1 MKQCARAKCVCT
13 LANCCG
19 CGGRIKNGLKHE
31 NPVFEKGLHSYIRC
45 KPRNQRMQRHTTR
58 CTGRKRNYSLAPSDC
73 TVPGTTTALP
83 IAAHRTNTVG
93 HHNTRPLQTEV
104 TGRKK
109 TQYDL
114 TTTPRHNPQCNAC
127 TGVICSPLL
136 HWRRRRVPRRG
147 VPHKEQQHP
156 PHNKRQPAK
165 DETRGRHH
173 GQPHISLVNADANTA
188 PSHCMPPWHYCTRGG
203 STQCKPPQHAATGG
217 GHTPPAGSQ
226 RGAAYTV
233 PAVEP
238 CRRSDALQR
247 LAHGSVQAL
256 TRVREQ

>member
-1 MKQCARAKCVCT
+1 MCVNKHRATWNVKQCARAKCVCT

-188 PSHCMPPWHYCTRGG
+188 LSL
-203 STQCKPPQHAATGG
+203 HAAVVLL
-217 GHTPPAGSQ
+217 HTWWVHAMQ
-226 RGAAYTV
+226 TATA
-233 PAVEP
+233 
-238 CRRSDALQR
+238 RSDRGRAHHQ
-247 LAHGSVQAL
+247 LAHSVVL
-256 TRVREQ
+256 RTRFQP